1 MSGPSKFCPFSA
13 FLFMTSAAA
22 YTYHRRTASNME
34 AASSPG
40 ADGRYQVVF
49 VLGGPG
55 AGKGTQC
62 ELLSERLGWAHLSAG
77 DLLRAERNSGSAL
90 AGTINANIAAGK
102 IVPAE
107 ITVGLLEKAMEKL
120 RAEGGCTR
128 FLIDGFPRSEGNV
141 TVWKEIMEDGDN
153 TRADVRFVL
162 FLDCPEDTMTSRLL
176 ERAKTSGRVDDTI
189 DVIRKRFVTFRG
201 ESMPIVDAYEKEG
214 KVRKVI
220 ADRHVEEVY
229 KEVAKLVADS

>member
-1 MSGPSKFCPFSA
+1 MA
-13 FLFMTSAAA
+13 HEYLD
-22 YTYHRRTASNME
+22 E
-34 AASSPG
+34 A
-40 ADGRYQVVF
+40 
-49 VLGGPG
+49 
-55 AGKGTQC
+55 
-62 ELLSERLGWAHLSAG
+62 
-77 DLLRAERNSGSAL
+77 
-90 AGTINANIAAGK
+90 
-102 IVPAE
+102 
-107 ITVGLLEKAMEKL
+107 
-120 RAEGGCTR
+120 
-128 FLIDGFPRSEGNV
+128 
-141 TVWKEIMEDGDN
+141 GDN